1 MKIRYQV
8 ELPLSFHIWL
18 KSILSVH
25 LFYVENLVFFDVR
38 EYFVVN
44 IATASHEH
52 PVKVCEV
59 KKNTRKEIAYMEENF
74 KKMH

>member
-1 MKIRYQV
+1 
-8 ELPLSFHIWL
+8 
-18 KSILSVH
+18 
-25 LFYVENLVFFDVR
+25 VFFDVR

-59 KKNTRKEIAYMEENF
+59 KKNTPKEIAYMEENF